1 MGSVPHVSCRPWPQG
16 YEHIKGMLKMKIDIT
31 GTGDTQDINLFSDVV
46 KPRGAPPPGL
56 PQFNPNRV
64 VSHPRDS

>member
-1 MGSVPHVSCRPWPQG
+1 MLLVIG
-16 YEHIKGMLKMKIDIT
+16 YG
-31 GTGDTQDINLFSDVV
+31 QDVNVFTDVV

-64 VSHPRDS
+64 VSQEPW